1 MRGIIFDN
9 LVIAIISAWQRA
21 CAILSFCFFRYLL
34 SVCIIACGND
44 TEKRD
49 ADFVEVGLEA
59 RQDDLQLFFGGASYL
74 FDKSSLEESQNNES
88 RSESNAT
95 FEDPKGQASADE
107 STFVVSGCSSG
118 YRGIMRFQRGSHN
131 LVLAKL
137 DENCVVSLRSFRWGG
152 RVWKKQGGGDFSGA
166 GTAEFIADQRGPN
179 ILVSNPRN
187 LSRTVRRTDRVVFH
201 FKFIALG
208 KNAHLFKTGLRGE
221 VPSQRDSRPG
231 PKLQWPAS
239 AIELS
244 LFKDRLRIY
253 LQCMG
258 RLSVSTDERASECI
272 MDDAKNRFPR
282 QSLADYFFLI
292 SQEKAESRPSLRSLI
307 FSFMTHWPQK
317 VLTVRSKD
325 QIWLDKDSGR
335 GGVYIDIPISSATGN
350 LFESSC
356 IRLLVLHKPRWAR
369 VGHWAFTWLDFS
381 LGYTGS
387 ACTPGTEMPADY
399 EPDYDAQ
406 VD

>member
-1 MRGIIFDN
+1 MAT
-9 LVIAIISAWQRA
+9 AIISVGQRA
-21 CAILSFCFFRYLL
+21 CAILSFCCYGYLL
-34 SVCIIACGND
+34 SVCIVACGNSN
-44 TEKRD
+44 EKKET
-49 ADFVEVGLEA
+49 DFVEIGLEA
-59 RQDDLQLFFGGASYL
+59 RQDDLQLFVGDS
-74 FDKSSLEESQNNES
+74 SSLFEEYSLEDSQNNDS
-88 RSESNAT
+88 RSENDVT
-95 FEDPKGQASADE
+95 LEKPKGQASADE

-118 YRGIMRFQRGSHN
+118 YSAISRFQKGSHN

-152 RVWKKQGGGDFSGA
+152 RVWTKQGGGDFSGA
-166 GTAEFIADQRGPN
+166 GTAEFISDQRRPN

-187 LSRTVRRTDRVVFH
+187 LSRIVRRTDRVVFH

-208 KNAHLFKTGLRGE
+208 KDAHLFKTGLRGE
-221 VPSQRDSRPG
+221 VPSFRDSRPG
-231 PKLQWPAS
+231 PKLQWPAIS
-239 AIELS
+239 LELS

-258 RLSVSTDERASECI
+258 RLSVSTDVGASECI
-272 MDDAKNRFPR
+272 MEDSKKRFPR
-282 QSLADYFFLI
+282 QSLADYYFLI

-317 VLTVRSKD
+317 VLTVKSKD

-335 GGVYIDIPISSATGN
+335 GGVYIDIPITSATGN

-387 ACTPGTEMPADY
+387 ACTPETEMPADY

-406 VD
+406 VE